1 MNANTGEEKTADMT
15 SGVLH
20 CDIFRPCDVFAHCT
34 NNIGSY
40 ECTCFPGYE
49 GDGHT
54 CQGRTE
60 DRDDDSDDGVIT
72 PEICREFYPFNK

>member
-1 MNANTGEEKTADMT
+1 M
-15 SGVLH
+15 
-20 CDIFRPCDVFAHCT
+20 FAHCT

-54 CQGRTE
+54 CQGR
-60 DRDDDSDDGVIT
+60 RMASVMIVRMLG
-72 PEICREFYPFNK
+72 

>member
-1 MNANTGEEKTADMT
+1 MGWWDGSKISRFNRIN
-15 SGVLH
+15 
-20 CDIFRPCDVFAHCT
+20 IFRPCDVFAHCT

-54 CQGRTE
+54 CQGR
-60 DRDDDSDDGVIT
+60 RIISVMIVRMLG
-72 PEICREFYPFNK
+72 

>member
-1 MNANTGEEKTADMT
+1 MQIQVRDKSELMSKFRD
-15 SGVLH
+15 
-20 CDIFRPCDVFAHCT
+20 DPFIFRPCDVFAHCT

-54 CQGRTE
+54 CQGRSN
-60 DRDDDSDDGVIT
+60 DSDDDRMIP
-72 PEICREFYPFNK
+72 PEICREIYPLL

>member
-1 MNANTGEEKTADMT
+1 M
-15 SGVLH
+15 
-20 CDIFRPCDVFAHCT
+20 FAHCT

-54 CQGRTE
+54 CQGRRMVSVMIVRSE
-60 DRDDDSDDGVIT
+60 DAGLI
-72 PEICREFYPFNK
+72 PA